1 MSDVV
6 EGLMRLAWHAESD
19 GKPGTRD
26 ALLTLVV
33 VESLAEDAVLAERCR
48 RLLVARQPGHWFA
61 AAPTVSQALAR
72 DRVASALA
80 KLKSMFPPV
89 RVRHL
94 LLREE
99 ARRGPYTGRSP
110 SLTSLM
116 DDLIPLPEGRRIAM
130 PHALPFPAGRSA
142 QYSETDPDG
151 KLAAFYFSV
160 LLAMA
165 VLLQGVLEQSSTDS
179 RAA

>member
-1 MSDVV
+1 MSEVV
-6 EGLMRLAWHAESD
+6 DGLMRLAWHADSD

-33 VESLAEDAVLAERCR
+33 VESLADDAVLAERCR

-61 AAPTVSQALAR
+61 SAPTLSQALAR
-72 DRVASALA
+72 DKVASALR

-89 RVRHL
+89 RVKHL

-110 SLTSLM
+110 SLTALM
-116 DDLIPLPEGRRIAM
+116 DDLVPLPEGRRLAT
-130 PHALPFPAGRSA
+130 PHALPFPASRSA
-142 QYSETDPDG
+142 QGSEIDPDG
-151 KLAAFYFSV
+151 KLAAFYLSV
-160 LLAMA
+160 LFAMA
-165 VLLQGVLEQSSTDS
+165 VLLQGVVEQASTDS